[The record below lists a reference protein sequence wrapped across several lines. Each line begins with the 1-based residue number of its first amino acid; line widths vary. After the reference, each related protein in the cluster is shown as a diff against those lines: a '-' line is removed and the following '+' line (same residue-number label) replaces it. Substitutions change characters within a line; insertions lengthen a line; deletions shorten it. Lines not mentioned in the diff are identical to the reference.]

1 MGGLPV
7 EGFLK
12 STRFKVLLSLLII
25 FGTFLFRAIYTG
37 GISPLVAQVAGAIT
51 TPLQSVSADV
61 SASVGEFFGQIVNV
75 RQITREN
82 EMLKEQLRQLN
93 EQLIEFETYR
103 QENQQYRAFLG
114 LKEENPDFDFEA
126 ASVIGRDYND
136 RFGSFVINKGSH
148 HGVKPRDPVISADG
162 LVGIV
167 SEVGLT
173 QSKVI
178 TILDVALNV
187 GAVDIRTRDTGI
199 VTGSVEL
206 AFDGLCRLS
215 YLPRE
220 SGAAVGDLV
229 VTSGSDSGGL
239 FPRGLVIG
247 NVVEVLPE
255 PSGLSLY
262 ATLRPAADITNIK
275 DVFII
280 KSFLGQGESF
290 GSGR

>member
-1 MGGLPV
+1 M
-7 EGFLK
+7 EGFFK
-12 STRFKVLLSLLII
+12 STRFKVLAALFIM
-25 FGTFLFRAIYTG
+25 FAAFLFRAIYTG
-37 GISPLVAQVAGAIT
+37 GFSPLVAQVTGVIT
-51 TPLQSVSADV
+51 TPLQSISADI
-61 SASVGEFFGQIVNV
+61 SASVGNFFGELINAKQ
-75 RQITREN
+75 TAKEN
-82 EMLKEQLRQLN
+82 DALKERLRELN
-93 EQLIEFETYR
+93 QQLIELETYR

-126 ASVIGRDYND
+126 ASVIGRDHND
-136 RFGSFVINKGSH
+136 RFGSFVIDKGSH
-148 HGVKPRDPVISADG
+148 QGVKPRDPVISPDG

-173 QSKVI
+173 QSKVA

-199 VTGSVEL
+199 VTGSVDL
-206 AFDGLCRLS
+206 AFNGLCRMN

-239 FPRGLVIG
+239 FPKGLIIG

-255 PSGLSLY
+255 TSGLSLY
-262 ATLRPAADITNIK
+262 ATIRPTADIDNIK
-275 DVFII
+275 DVFVI

-290 GSGR
+290 DNSR

>member
-1 MGGLPV
+1 M
-7 EGFLK
+7 EGFFK
-12 STRFKVLLSLLII
+12 STQFKVLAALAIMC
-25 FGTFLFRAIYTG
+25 GAFLFRAIYTG
-37 GISPLVAQVAGAIT
+37 GFSPLVAQLAGAIT
-51 TPLQSVSADV
+51 TPIQSVSADI
-61 SASVGEFFGQIVNV
+61 SASVGEFFGQLINA
-75 RQITREN
+75 RKIALEN
-82 EMLKEQLRQLN
+82 EALKEKLREQN
-93 EQLIEFETYR
+93 QQLIELETYK
-103 QENQQYRAFLG
+103 QQNEQYRAFLG

-126 ASVIGRDYND
+126 ASVIGRDHND
-136 RFGSFVINKGSH
+136 RFGSFVIDKGSY

-173 QSKVI
+173 QAKVI

-206 AFDGLCRLS
+206 AFDGLCRMN
-215 YLPRE
+215 YLLRE

-239 FPRGLVIG
+239 FPKGLVIG

-255 PSGLSLY
+255 SSGLSLY
-262 ATLRPAADITNIK
+262 ATIRPAADIAGVK
-275 DVFII
+275 DVFVI

-290 GSGR
+290 GK